1 MTLNVYAAFLPR
13 ADRDAATTGGSLLDE
28 LMTKSKTRT
37 ERAPKNRHSTTPN
50 DTRQFIKLNELNDAT
65 TSEHL
70 PLVGRQ
76 GIEPWTC
83 GLKVRRSTN

>member
-1 MTLNVYAAFLPR
+1 MPVHIVAGRLGHANPSVTLNVYAAFLPR

-50 DTRQFIKLNELNDAT
+50 DTKRHT
-65 TSEHL
+65 TIH
-70 PLVGRQ
+70 Q
-76 GIEPWTC
+76 TQ
-83 GLKVRRSTN
+83 